1 LESQEKTQHIIKQ
14 AKWNFRTSHKS
25 EAEIGAF
32 QQQDQQIS
40 LIEGQISLLIFLF
53 DEHHHQNK

>member
-1 LESQEKTQHIIKQ
+1 LESQDKTQDIIKQ
-14 AKWNFRTSHKS
+14 AKWNFPTSHKS
-25 EAEIGAF
+25 EAEIRAF
-32 QQQDQQIS
+32 QQQDQS